1 MVTVYQNVRKF
12 GMSGTAKMNKLAN
25 LAVLP
30 FWQFFTFR
38 SETWSRYLWGTPMVT
53 HQDRLEGALVGWSN
67 TD

>member
-1 MVTVYQNVRKF
+1 
-12 GMSGTAKMNKLAN
+12 MSGTAKMNKLAN

-30 FWQFFTFR
+30 FWPFFTFR
-38 SETWSRYLWGTPMVT
+38 SEYWSSCLCGMPVAT

>member
-1 MVTVYQNVRKF
+1 
-12 GMSGTAKMNKLAN
+12 MSGTAKMNKLAN